1 MIILYVVF
9 QTAFESFII
18 MAIITLTSDWGTRD
32 HYLAAVKG
40 TILKYLPD
48 ASIIDIGHT
57 LTPFDLLEAS
67 FIIRNSYPTF
77 PEKTIHI
84 IALITEASLENP
96 HIAVM
101 YNEHYFIGADNG
113 IFSLIFDAK
122 PQQIVELDLMQDS
135 DYFTFPER
143 DVFAKAA
150 ALIAQ
155 GTPLDKL
162 GSVKDNLHHRLS
174 LQPVIDASLIKGAI
188 IYVDNYGN
196 AITNITKPIF
206 KKVGK
211 GRRFIISFKYM
222 GNEIEAI
229 HSSYM
234 DVLDGEK
241 LALFGTTGFLEVAIN
256 QGNASGLLGLKLYDA
271 VRIEFFDN

>member
-1 MIILYVVF
+1 
-9 QTAFESFII
+9 
-18 MAIITLTSDWGTRD
+18 MAIITLTSDWGARD

-48 ASIIDIGHT
+48 ATIVDIGHT

-77 PEKTIHI
+77 PEGTIHI
-84 IALITEASLENP
+84 IGLITEASLENP
-96 HIAVM
+96 HIAIFH
-101 YNEHYFIGADNG
+101 NNHYFIGADNG
-113 IFSLIFDAK
+113 IFSLIFDTK
-122 PQQIVELDLMQDS
+122 PSQIVELDLMQDS

-150 ALIAQ
+150 ALISK
-155 GTPLDKL
+155 GTTLEKL
-162 GSVKDNLHHRLS
+162 GNVKENLHHRLN
-174 LQPVIDASLIKGAI
+174 LQPVIDNSLIKGAV

-196 AITNITKPIF
+196 AITNISGDIF

-211 GRRFIISFKYM
+211 GRRFVISFKYA
-222 GNEIEAI
+222 GNEIDVI
-229 HSSYM
+229 YTSYL

-241 LALFGTTGFLEVAIN
+241 LALFGTTGFLEIAIN
-256 QGNASGLLGLKLYDA
+256 HGNASGLLGLKLYDV